1 MNALIHQLN
10 DWSAAWAGAMTTFVW
25 QATLLAMLVAAAC
38 WALRHQSPALRYGLW
53 LILAAKLLVMPFWTV
68 NVGTPD
74 WLRRTPTVAMPPS
87 DRPHVSTITP
97 PSAEPSLTNEV
108 PPSSVESATPADAP
122 QPTPTLPTWLMVV
135 WGAVVL
141 IEVARTV
148 RQYHGLKSV
157 LSATRPAD
165 HDLASLVAECVRQV
179 GLVHPPAVRVIDA
192 DGSPLV
198 CGPFRP
204 VLLLPASLLS
214 TTEPC
219 ALRQIVLHELSH
231 IRRGDLLSI
240 WILHAARTLYWFH
253 PIVHWMAYRAGLERE
268 LACDQSA
275 MIHSGATPAGYART
289 LISAAGRATHPTV
302 LSAVGAAR
310 LDGGF
315 TK

>member
-1 MNALIHQLN
+1 
-10 DWSAAWAGAMTTFVW
+10 
-25 QATLLAMLVAAAC
+25 MLV
-38 WALRHQSPALRYGLW
+38 WA
-53 LILAAKLLVMPFWTV
+53 
-68 NVGTPD
+68 
-74 WLRRTPTVAMPPS
+74 
-87 DRPHVSTITP
+87 
-97 PSAEPSLTNEV
+97 
-108 PPSSVESATPADAP
+108 
-122 QPTPTLPTWLMVV
+122 
-135 WGAVVL
+135 AVVL
-141 IEVARTV
+141 IEAARTA

-165 HDLASLVAECVRQV
+165 HDLATLVAECARQV
-179 GLVHPPAVRVIDA
+179 GVAHPPAIRVIDA

-214 TTEPC
+214 TTESA

-231 IRRGDLLSI
+231 VRRGDLLSI
-240 WILHAARTLYWFH
+240 WILHTARTLYWFH
-253 PIVHWMAYRAGLERE
+253 PIVHWMAYRAALERE
-268 LACDQSA
+268 LACDQLA

-302 LSAVGAAR
+302 LSAASAAR